1 MTLGFKYYLLPRNQI
16 NQYLSPLCNIRVVNA
31 NQDLLLV
38 ITCIQKKTLMIR
50 DVEKLKNRGQKVGN
64 FAL

>member
-1 MTLGFKYYLLPRNQI
+1 MNQI
-16 NQYLSPLCNIRVVNA
+16 LSPSCNIRVVNA

-50 DVEKLKNRGQKVGN
+50 DVEKLKNPGQKVGN